1 MRIVVQKPEKPLLA
15 LDSGNAGYTVIY
27 TVIYAV
33 LYSKTFPERMNVAR
47 KNCSCSFQIAKEG
60 IIRPTN

>member
-1 MRIVVQKPEKPLLA
+1 MQKPEKPLLA
-15 LDSGNAGYTVIY
+15 LESGNAGYTVIY
-27 TVIYAV
+27 AV
-33 LYSKTFPERMNVAR
+33 LYCKTFPERTNVAR